1 MYWMLLIVQNMI
13 SKSTD
18 TNQVDNNLH
27 CPLND
32 SNLTKIDVWWA
43 FVFASGRYSALS
55 KMVKAIL
62 SCFHGPKIEATS
74 MR

>member
-1 MYWMLLIVQNMI
+1 MI

-32 SNLTKIDVWWA
+32 SNLTKIDLRRA

-55 KMVKAIL
+55 KTVKAIL
-62 SCFHGPKIEATS
+62 SCFCGTKIEATS
-74 MR
+74 MQRVL